1 MARSKLPL
9 LLVLAVVT
17 AAVSSAWLPSP
28 ASAASDAA
36 AGGEYCR
43 DSLSGLL
50 ACRDF
55 MFGGAAA
62 ASPACCAAYSAAFDA
77 DPFCLCYIA
86 DGVYGRS
93 TGYDVNVT
101 HALEIP
107 VSCGPRQAAHRALQ
121 HARSGASSLR
131 AVVAAAA
138 SISGEASRVSGGHA
152 GAISNGGA
160 FAATGAQAVVP
171 AAVHFAVATAAT
183 AAATDLS
190 WSAWCDNG
198 DRYGGCCGGHDD
210 LAGLTILGDVY

>member
-1 MARSKLPL
+1 MHDPMSRSLKFLKLWRYKYTSRTMQKSNPINQSIDPSIYPTMARSKLPL

-86 DGVYGRS
+86 DGVYCRS

-107 VSCGPRQAAHRALQ
+107 VSCGLATPPIELCNSKHTPHLAAGDRRAG
-121 HARSGASSLR
+121 AGASPD
-131 AVVAAAA
+131 
-138 SISGEASRVSGGHA
+138 RV
-152 GAISNGGA
+152 
-160 FAATGAQAVVP
+160 
-171 AAVHFAVATAAT
+171 
-183 AAATDLS
+183 TDT
-190 WSAWCDNG
+190 D
-198 DRYGGCCGGHDD
+198 
-210 LAGLTILGDVY
+210 